1 MERIDKIIASQGVY
15 SRSEVKK
22 LIQQKKI
29 KVNGEIITSPN
40 IKIDTAN
47 AKILI
52 DNEALTIKEHI
63 YLMLNKPEGYVSAT
77 RDGKDKT
84 VLDLVPDE
92 YKSREVFP
100 AGRLD
105 KNTTGLMIITDDGQM
120 AHNIL
125 APKKHISKKYEVTID
140 IPVTEEMRNGFKDG
154 VELID
159 GKCKSSDMVITGQYT
174 AEVILTEGRYHQIKR
189 MFGCYGA
196 KVTKLHRT
204 QMGKLELPKDL
215 APGKTRELTPEEL
228 EKLCQTK

>member
-1 MERIDKIIASQGVY
+1 MERIDKIIASQGTY

-29 KVNGEIITSPN
+29 KVNGETITSPN
-40 IKIDTAN
+40 IKIDVGTAEITLN
-47 AKILI
+47 
-52 DNEALTIKEHI
+52 NEPIKIKEHI

-77 RDGKDKT
+77 KDNKDKT
-84 VLDLVPDE
+84 VLDLVPEE
-92 YKSREVFP
+92 YKNREIFP

-105 KNTTGLMIITDDGQM
+105 KNTTGLMILTDDGQM

-125 APKKHISKKYEVTID
+125 APKKHISKKYEVTVD
-140 IPVTEEMRNGFKDG
+140 IPVTEEMRKGFKEG
-154 VELID
+154 IELID
-159 GKCKSSDMVITGQYT
+159 GKCKTSEMTITGEHT

-204 QMGKLELPKDL
+204 KMGKLELPKDL
-215 APGKTRELTPEEL
+215 APGETRELTPEEL
-228 EKLCQTK
+228 EKLCQK

>member
-40 IKIDTAN
+40 MKIDAAN

-52 DNEALTIKEHI
+52 DNETLMIKEHI

-77 RDGKDKT
+77 KDGKEKT
-84 VLDLVPDE
+84 VLDLVPNE
-92 YKSREVFP
+92 YRNREVFP

-105 KNTTGLMIITDDGQM
+105 KNTTGLMIITDDGKM

-140 IPVTEEMRNGFKDG
+140 IPVTEEMKNGFKDG
-154 VELID
+154 IDLID

>member
-29 KVNGEIITSPN
+29 KVNGEIITSSN

-52 DNEALTIKEHI
+52 DNEDLTIKKHI

-77 RDGKDKT
+77 KDGKDKT

>member
-29 KVNGEIITSPN
+29 KVNGEIITSSN

-52 DNEALTIKEHI
+52 DNEDLTIKKHI

-77 RDGKDKT
+77 KDGKDKT

-140 IPVTEEMRNGFKDG
+140 IPVTEEMKNGFKDG

-215 APGKTRELTPEEL
+215 APGKTRELTLEEL

>member
-29 KVNGEIITSPN
+29 KVNGEIITSSN

-52 DNEALTIKEHI
+52 DNEDLTIKEHI

-77 RDGKDKT
+77 KDGKDKT

-92 YKSREVFP
+92 YKSRGVFP

-154 VELID
+154 VDLID

-228 EKLCQTK
+228 EKLCQIR

>member
-15 SRSEVKK
+15 SRSKVKK
-22 LIQQKKI
+22 LIQQKKV

-154 VELID
+154 IDLID

>member
-29 KVNGEIITSPN
+29 KVNGEIITSSN

-52 DNEALTIKEHI
+52 DNEDLTIKEHI

-77 RDGKDKT
+77 KDGKDKT

-92 YKSREVFP
+92 YKNREVFP

-154 VELID
+154 VDLID
-159 GKCKSSDMVITGQYT
+159 GKCKSSDMEITGQYT

-215 APGKTRELTPEEL
+215 APGKTRELTQEEL
-228 EKLCQTK
+228 EKLCQK

>member
-1 MERIDKIIASQGVY
+1 MERIDKIIASQGTY

-29 KVNGEIITSPN
+29 KVNGETITSPN
-40 IKIDTAN
+40 IKIDVGTAEITLN
-47 AKILI
+47 
-52 DNEALTIKEHI
+52 NEPIKIKEHI

-77 RDGKDKT
+77 KDNKDKT
-84 VLDLVPDE
+84 VLDLVPEE
-92 YKSREVFP
+92 YKNREIFP

-105 KNTTGLMIITDDGQM
+105 KNTTGLMILTDDGQM

-125 APKKHISKKYEVTID
+125 APKKHISKKYEVTVD
-140 IPVTEEMRNGFKDG
+140 IPVTEEMRKGFKEG
-154 VELID
+154 IELID
-159 GKCKSSDMVITGQYT
+159 GKCKTSEMTITGEHT

-204 QMGKLELPKDL
+204 KMGKLELPKDL
-215 APGKTRELTPEEL
+215 APGETRELTTEEL
-228 EKLCQTK
+228 EKLCQK

>member
-40 IKIDTAN
+40 IKIDTDN

-52 DNEALTIKEHI
+52 DNESLTIKEHI

-154 VELID
+154 VDLID

-228 EKLCQTK
+228 EKLCQIR

>member
-40 IKIDTAN
+40 IKIDTVN

-77 RDGKDKT
+77 KDGKDKT

-154 VELID
+154 VDLID

-189 MFGCYGA
+189 MFGCYEA
-196 KVTKLHRT
+196 KVTKLHRI

-228 EKLCQTK
+228 EKLCQIR

>member
-40 IKIDTAN
+40 MKIDAAN

-52 DNEALTIKEHI
+52 DNETLMIKEHI

-77 RDGKDKT
+77 KDGKEKT
-84 VLDLVPDE
+84 VLDLVPNE
-92 YKSREVFP
+92 YRNREVFP

-105 KNTTGLMIITDDGQM
+105 KNTTGLMIITDDGKM

-140 IPVTEEMRNGFKDG
+140 IPVTEEMKNGFKDG
-154 VELID
+154 IDLID

-215 APGKTRELTPEEL
+215 APGETRELTPEEL

>member
-40 IKIDTAN
+40 IKIDKDN

-77 RDGKDKT
+77 KDGKDKT

-125 APKKHISKKYEVTID
+125 APKKHISKKI
-140 IPVTEEMRNGFKDG
+140 
-154 VELID
+154 
-159 GKCKSSDMVITGQYT
+159 
-174 AEVILTEGRYHQIKR
+174 
-189 MFGCYGA
+189 
-196 KVTKLHRT
+196 
-204 QMGKLELPKDL
+204 
-215 APGKTRELTPEEL
+215 
-228 EKLCQTK
+228 

>member
-154 VELID
+154 VDLID

>member
-1 MERIDKIIASQGVY
+1 MERIDKIIASQGGY

-77 RDGKDKT
+77 KDGKDKT

-154 VELID
+154 VDLID

>member
-29 KVNGEIITSPN
+29 KVNGEIITFPN
-40 IKIDTAN
+40 MKIDAAN

-77 RDGKDKT
+77 KDGKDKT

-154 VELID
+154 VDLID

>member
-29 KVNGEIITSPN
+29 KVNGEIITSSN

-52 DNEALTIKEHI
+52 DNEDLTIKKHI
-63 YLMLNKPEGYVSAT
+63 YLILNKPEGYVSAT
-77 RDGKDKT
+77 KDGKDKT